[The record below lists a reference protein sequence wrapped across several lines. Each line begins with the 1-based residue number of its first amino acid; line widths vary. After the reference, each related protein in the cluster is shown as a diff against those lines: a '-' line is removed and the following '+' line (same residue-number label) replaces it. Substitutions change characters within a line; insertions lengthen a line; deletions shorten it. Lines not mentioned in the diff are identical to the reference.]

1 MFCKAPA
8 PPHLPPCTCICPRRC
23 QKAGDWWRGSVT
35 SQTGQGKISNHGL
48 DGRVFARQSRQTHA
62 RHQQFLPPV
71 SSQPGVPH
79 RSQNVSH
86 VGVGGDGGGG
96 RGGSSSGKRCGAGR
110 GRERRPRPRRAPSGF
125 LGMRGKKEAPS
136 PPLQDA
142 PAPPEDL
149 LPALY
154 QLDVPLRGKKA
165 PSGFLGMRGKK
176 SEEEEEEDEETPFA
190 RPSYE
195 SEFDNLVKRYPSG
208 FLGMRGKK
216 APSGFL
222 GMRGKKSSGEDYLP
236 STSISRQALLSLLQ
250 GDAAPPKDEDYYYYY
265 YNPEAWRA
273 GTHKRA
279 PSGFLGMRG
288 KKDAYPGL
296 AQDKRTPSG
305 FLGMRG

>member
-1 MFCKAPA
+1 MAWMAESSPGTHGRRTHA
-8 PPHLPPCTCICPRRC
+8 TSSSSHLFLP
-23 QKAGDWWRGSVT
+23 
-35 SQTGQGKISNHGL
+35 SQVFPTDLRMSRMWVWAAMVVVGVAAVAAASGAGQGE
-48 DGRVFARQSRQTHA
+48 A
-62 RHQQFLPPV
+62 
-71 SSQPGVPH
+71 
-79 RSQNVSH
+79 
-86 VGVGGDGGGG
+86 
-96 RGGSSSGKRCGAGR
+96 GSDA
-110 GRERRPRPRRAPSGF
+110 PRPRRAPSGF

-305 FLGMRG
+305 FLGMRDKEHHASRRRDPVGVIVGIGACWDCFVKVASCCTPTTPPSPSGIG